1 MSSQTFIPWSIQIL
15 SFASFPMAIYTE
27 GDVQNALTDHRN
39 GVPLATAA
47 TQNGVPRNTLRGRV
61 DGAQPQRHAHSDEQ
75 RLTVVQEEHLELWIL
90 RQEALG
96 YAPTHAQV
104 RAIASG
110 LLKRAG
116 DHKPLGKKWSNHFI
130 KRHPAIKAKLG
141 RRTDW
146 ERINAATPDNI
157 RRLFELYDTVSWIPP
172 RRRYNAD
179 EGGIMEGQGIN
190 GLVIG
195 SSQENPNAVPVK
207 TINARTWTSIVEC
220 ISALGVA
227 LDPLV
232 IFKAKSIQ
240 EQWFKKDFLAKH
252 PSWHVTFSENGW
264 TSNDIAIEWLEK
276 VFLPQTEPNDI
287 AEARLLIVDGHG
299 SHTSD
304 EFMTICYLNNV
315 HLLFLPAH
323 TSHVLQ
329 PLDLGCFSSLK
340 TAYRRLVS
348 DHTALTDTT
357 KIGKA
362 NFLEFYAKAR
372 EIGLREENIRSGWK
386 ATGLYPKSVT
396 KPLGSRWVIVPTQP
410 ATPQPITSDI
420 STPKRGSDVAK
431 LFAKKNRSPASRLS
445 IRKTAAALDTAVME
459 VAIKDREIERLRAQL
474 AEVKPRKR
482 RKIVQDPNER
492 FTSLAQ
498 VLAQANQEPQQRV
511 QKARNREQVEED
523 SSSGSEEE
531 LVSTRRSIRHRRPTK
546 RYLERDSS
554 ADEETD

>member
-1 MSSQTFIPWSIQIL
+1 
-15 SFASFPMAIYTE
+15 MATYTE

-39 GVPLATAA
+39 GVDLATAA
-47 TQNGVPRNTLRGRV
+47 TRHGVPRNTLRGRLN
-61 DGAQPQRHAHSDEQ
+61 GAQPQRDAHRDEQ
-75 RLTVVQEEHLELWIL
+75 RLTVVQEDHLELWIL

-110 LLKRAG
+110 VLKRAG
-116 DHKPLGKKWSNHFI
+116 DHKPLGRKWSNHFL
-130 KRHPAIKAKLG
+130 KRHPAVKTKLG

-157 RRLFELYDTVSWIPP
+157 RHLFELYDTVSWIPP

-220 ISALGVA
+220 ISALGGA
-227 LDPLV
+227 LNPLV

-240 EQWFKKDFLAKH
+240 EQWFKKDFLAKY

-264 TSNDIAIEWLEK
+264 TSNDIALEWLEK
-276 VFLPQTEPNDI
+276 VFLPQTEPDSV
-287 AEARLLIVDGHG
+287 ADARLLIVDGHG

-348 DHTALTDTT
+348 EHTALTDTT
-357 KIGKA
+357 KVGKA

-386 ATGLYPKSVT
+386 ATGLYPKSVA
-396 KPLGSRWVIVPTQP
+396 KPLGSRWVIVPTRP
-410 ATPQPITSDI
+410 ATPPPITSDL
-420 STPKRGSDVAK
+420 STPKRGGDVVK
-431 LFAKKNRSPASRLS
+431 LFAEKNRSPTSRLS
-445 IRKTAAALDTAVME
+445 IRKTAAALDKVAME
-459 VAIKDREIERLRAQL
+459 ATMKDREIERLEAQL
-474 AEVKPRKR
+474 AEAKPRKR
-482 RKIVQDPNER
+482 RKVVQDPNER
-492 FTSLAQ
+492 FASLAQ
-498 VLAQANQEPQQRV
+498 ILAQANREPQQRV
-511 QKARNREQVEED
+511 RKARNTEQVEEEN
-523 SSSGSEEE
+523 SSGSEEE
-531 LVSTRRSIRHRRPTK
+531 LASTRQSVRDRQPTK
-546 RYLERDSS
+546 RYLERDLDT
-554 ADEETD
+554 DEESD